1 MKGSLLEAIKTAVFP
16 FSYEGA
22 ENTAVQMAHIQFSV
36 RHSVWEEARKQGFA
50 DVFSHRSFI

>member
-1 MKGSLLEAIKTAVFP
+1 MKGSLLEAIKTAESP

-22 ENTAVQMAHIQFSV
+22 GNAAVQMAHIQFSV
-36 RHSVWEEARKQGFA
+36 WRSVWEEARKQEFA